1 MVRLVLR
8 RTCGQVGFEQSEYEY
23 KTVDVNLPNI
33 EALMERPGLEFC
45 IIGAHLVAAQ
55 KAEESGG
62 TSANTAST
70 QAQSG
75 QRA

>member
-1 MVRLVLR
+1 MVRFIL

-23 KTVDVNLPNI
+23 KTVDVSLPSI
-33 EALMERPGLEFC
+33 EALMERPGPGFC

-62 TSANTAST
+62 TVA
-70 QAQSG
+70 
-75 QRA
+75 